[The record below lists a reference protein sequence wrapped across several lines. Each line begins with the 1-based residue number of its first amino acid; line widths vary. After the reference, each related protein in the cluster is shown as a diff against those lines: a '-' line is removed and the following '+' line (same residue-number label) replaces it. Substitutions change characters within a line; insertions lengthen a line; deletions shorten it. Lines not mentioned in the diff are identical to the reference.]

1 MKADETRFW
10 SNQLLNWQIWNTVNL
25 MTNSVEPD
33 IFDSVPVLKNL
44 PQEQQEFLG
53 KYVQYRNFPKNT
65 FIYNPGEE
73 ADWIYF
79 MIAGVVKTGTF
90 NEEGK
95 EVIKNILY
103 PGEMFGELG
112 LSGMTERPDFAGTLK
127 GEVDVLRIPVKI
139 LKELINK
146 NPDVGLRMI
155 EKLGE
160 RITRSEKRLERL
172 IFDDARTRII
182 DFLHEQA
189 TKNGKKFAD
198 ETLIRHGF
206 THQDM
211 ANITGTSRQLVTI
224 VLNELKRENLINFD
238 RSSILIRD
246 LNQLK

>member
-1 MKADETRFW
+1 
-10 SNQLLNWQIWNTVNL
+10 
-25 MTNSVEPD
+25 MTNPEIVDGFENVD
-33 IFDSVPVLKNL
+33 ILKGL
-44 PQEQQEFLG
+44 PQEQHEFLSR
-53 KYVQYRNFPKNT
+53 YAQARSYPKST
-65 FIYNPGEE
+65 FIYNPGETAE
-73 ADWIYF
+73 WVYF
-79 MIAGVVKTGTF
+79 MVAGVVKTGTI

-103 PGEMFGELG
+103 TGEMFGELG
-112 LSGMTERPDFAGTLK
+112 LSGMDERPDFASTLK
-127 GEVDVLRIPVKI
+127 SEVEIIRIPVNI

-160 RITRSEKRLERL
+160 RITRSEKRLEQL

-182 DFLHEQA
+182 AFLKNQA
-189 TKNGKKFAD
+189 LRNGQKFAD

-224 VLNELKRENLINFD
+224 VLNELKKENLINFD

-246 LNQLK
+246 LGKLK